1 MLAVFKREFGAYF
14 SSPIGYVF
22 IAVYLFF
29 SGAFFYIFALSM
41 GSTDLSYVFL
51 GMFFVLM
58 IFIPVLTM
66 RLMSEDNKQ
75 KTDQLTLTAP
85 ISLFRLVMGK
95 FLSAFSIFLISTSV
109 LVVYAIVLSFFSE
122 IAWAM
127 VWGNVVGIILLGAV
141 FIAAGLFIST
151 LTENQ
156 MIAAVGSM
164 AVNVALL
171 LMDSL
176 ASVIPIKFI
185 SDILSSISV
194 FSRFSEITTG
204 IFSLSNVLFFVSVIV
219 IFLFLT
225 VRVLEKRRWS

>member
-1 MLAVFKREFGAYF
+1 MLAIFKREFGAYF

-95 FLSAFSIFLISTSV
+95 FLSAFAIFLISTSV
-109 LVVYAIVLSFFSE
+109 LLVYAIVLSCFST
-122 IAWAM
+122 IAWSM
-127 VWGNVVGIILLGAV
+127 VWGNIVGIILLGAV

-171 LMDSL
+171 LLDSL
-176 ASVIPIKFI
+176 ASVIPIQFI

-204 IFSLSNVLFFVSVIV
+204 IFSLSNVLFFVSVVV

-225 VRVLEKRRWS
+225 VRVLEKLRWS

>member
-127 VWGNVVGIILLGAV
+127 VWGNIVGIILLGAV

-204 IFSLSNVLFFVSVIV
+204 IFSLGNVLFFVSVIV

>member
-127 VWGNVVGIILLGAV
+127 VWGNIVGIILLGAV

-204 IFSLSNVLFFVSVIV
+204 IFSLGNVLFFASVIV

>member
-1 MLAVFKREFGAYF
+1 MLAIFKREFGAYF

-66 RLMSEDNKQ
+66 RLMSEDNRQ

-95 FLSAFSIFLISTSV
+95 FLSAFAIFLISTSV
-109 LVVYAIVLSFFSE
+109 LLVYAIVLSCFST
-122 IAWAM
+122 IAWSM
-127 VWGNVVGIILLGAV
+127 VWGNIVGIILLGAV

-171 LMDSL
+171 LLDSL
-176 ASVIPIKFI
+176 ASVIPIQFI
-185 SDILSSISV
+185 SDILSSVSV

-204 IFSLSNVLFFVSVIV
+204 IFSLSNVLFFVSVAV

>member
-1 MLAVFKREFGAYF
+1 MLAIFKREFGAYF

-95 FLSAFSIFLISTSV
+95 FLSAFAIFLISTSV
-109 LVVYAIVLSFFSE
+109 LLVYAIVLSCFST
-122 IAWAM
+122 IAWSM
-127 VWGNVVGIILLGAV
+127 VWGNIVGIILLGAV

-171 LMDSL
+171 LLDSL
-176 ASVIPIKFI
+176 ASVIPIQFI

-204 IFSLSNVLFFVSVIV
+204 IFSLSNVLFFVSVVV

>member
-1 MLAVFKREFGAYF
+1 MLAIFKREFGAYF

-66 RLMSEDNKQ
+66 RLMSEDNRQ

-95 FLSAFSIFLISTSV
+95 FLSAFAIFLISTSV
-109 LVVYAIVLSFFSE
+109 LLIYAIVLSCFST
-122 IAWAM
+122 IAWSM
-127 VWGNVVGIILLGAV
+127 VWGNIVGIILLGAV

-171 LMDSL
+171 LLDSL
-176 ASVIPIKFI
+176 ASVIPIQFI
-185 SDILSSISV
+185 SDILSSVSV

-204 IFSLSNVLFFVSVIV
+204 IFSLSNVLFFVSVVV

>member
-66 RLMSEDNKQ
+66 RLMSEDNKK
-75 KTDQLTLTAP
+75 KTAQLTLTAP

-127 VWGNVVGIILLGAV
+127 VWGNIVGIILLGAV

-204 IFSLSNVLFFVSVIV
+204 IFSLGNVLFFVSVIV
-219 IFLFLT
+219 IIVFLT
-225 VRVLEKRRWS
+225 VRVLEKRLWS

>member
-1 MLAVFKREFGAYF
+1 MLAIFKREFGAYF

-95 FLSAFSIFLISTSV
+95 FLSAFAIFLISTSV
-109 LVVYAIVLSFFSE
+109 LLIYAIVLSCFST
-122 IAWAM
+122 IAWSM
-127 VWGNVVGIILLGAV
+127 VWGNIVGIILLGAV

-171 LMDSL
+171 LLDSL
-176 ASVIPIKFI
+176 ASVIPIQFI

-204 IFSLSNVLFFVSVIV
+204 IFSLSNVLFFVSVVV

>member
-127 VWGNVVGIILLGAV
+127 VWGNIVGIILLGAV

-204 IFSLSNVLFFVSVIV
+204 IFSLGNVLFLVSVIV

>member
-1 MLAVFKREFGAYF
+1 MLAIFKREFGAYF

-66 RLMSEDNKQ
+66 RLMSEDNRQ

-95 FLSAFSIFLISTSV
+95 FLSAFAIFLISTSV
-109 LVVYAIVLSFFSE
+109 LLIYAIVLSCFST
-122 IAWAM
+122 IAWSM
-127 VWGNVVGIILLGAV
+127 VWGNIVGIILLGAV

-171 LMDSL
+171 LLDSL
-176 ASVIPIKFI
+176 ASVIPIQFI
-185 SDILSSISV
+185 SDILSSVSV

-204 IFSLSNVLFFVSVIV
+204 IFSLSNVLFFVSVAV